1 MVDVQG
7 AVEPQQI
14 HNCADHRLTFDDGKN
29 ALVLDS
35 RFKIEGLDGEDH
47 PFESWFLAL
56 LEHDPHTLDDV
67 VAREPEV
74 RHGISQLS
82 HDLTAQENILLWSLV
97 ESVKQVARNPRALT
111 YGDLKAH
118 YLAVARSYP
127 EMRPIFAKV
136 DDFFRNVDG
145 NSSQF
150 PLLYLELLPTRYP
163 SDAPSA
169 RKRSQHGGGT
179 VVVDLP
185 KKEVV
190 VYGWPLKWEDL
201 GGPNIPPG
209 LTAVAP
215 VYDGSK
221 TLGDASTHE
230 PLYRVYGALSEL
242 CWRQQET
249 RRPGV
254 GFAFTLSIQ
263 EGSLSVSE
271 LTPLNLPFMADE
283 QVVGSKRVP
292 RLPSGWSVV
301 DGLTDARYRVPVTID
316 ASLQR

>member
-82 HDLTAQENILLWSLV
+82 YDLTAQENILLWSLV
-97 ESVKQVARNPRALT
+97 EAVKQVAHNPRALT

-127 EMRPIFAKV
+127 EMFLLCLSTTLTLSMTLLQESLKCDMV
-136 DDFFRNVDG
+136 FLNFRMI
-145 NSSQF
+145 
-150 PLLYLELLPTRYP
+150 L
-163 SDAPSA
+163 
-169 RKRSQHGGGT
+169 
-179 VVVDLP
+179 LP
-185 KKEVV
+185 KK
-190 VYGWPLKWEDL
+190 
-201 GGPNIPPG
+201 IF
-209 LTAVAP
+209 
-215 VYDGSK
+215 SF
-221 TLGDASTHE
+221 
-230 PLYRVYGALSEL
+230 
-242 CWRQQET
+242 
-249 RRPGV
+249 GV
-254 GFAFTLSIQ
+254 
-263 EGSLSVSE
+263 
-271 LTPLNLPFMADE
+271 
-283 QVVGSKRVP
+283 
-292 RLPSGWSVV
+292 W
-301 DGLTDARYRVPVTID
+301 
-316 ASLQR
+316 